1 MQKIEKWED
10 VAPFAGRIIAYATFS
25 SYFGCNGGYCLDN
38 KLKYGRISKEAA
50 RWNRDGKGYSL
61 RQMINFGEKV
71 IEEKALTDSKLR
83 GAVMAMR
90 YLSID
95 EIIDLHQA
103 VSEQN
108 VRLEIYTAEY
118 TLKQITLEL
127 VRHGLDAD
135 LCKTKIP

>member
-25 SYFGCNGGYCLDN
+25 SYFGSNCGYCLDN
-38 KLKYGRISKEAA
+38 KINCGRIGKEAA

-71 IEEKALTDSKLR
+71 IEEKALTDSRLR

-95 EIIDLHQA
+95 EIICLHQA
-103 VSEQN
+103 VNEQN
-108 VRLEIYTAEY
+108 VRLEIYTTEY
-118 TLKQITLEL
+118 TIRQLIIEFGK
-127 VRHGLDAD
+127 HGLDAD